1 MDRNELIGTIIGKT
15 VGYAV
20 QGYVYSEIARVLNP
34 RSVILIKT
42 TSKYAVRVLKYTSK
56 NYARIDYRPE
66 TIFSD
71 AVNASFSAD

>member
-20 QGYVYSEIARVLNP
+20 QEYVYFEIAWVLNP
-34 RSVILIKT
+34 GNVILIKT